1 MTGRAVTGPAYIGRH
16 RQEPQDPKDPQ
27 AKTASAQA
35 GDPGP
40 DGALAAQVIV
50 IAKEPVPG
58 RVKTRLTPP
67 YTPVEAAALAEAA
80 LTDTLAAVASTA
92 VTRRVLALDGRPGR
106 WLPGGFEVIGQ
117 RGAGLDE
124 RIAWALADAR
134 ASSRVPAVLIG
145 MDTPQVTPGL
155 LASAVEPLVSGAAD
169 ATFGMAEDGGFWLL
183 GLREIDPALVLGVP
197 MSRADTGA
205 RQFGRLVDAGL
216 RVLPLPALTDVDT
229 ADDAERIAAV
239 QPDSRFAACLRT
251 LASGTGRTPAAIRVT
266 TFLPAGTLL

>member
-1 MTGRAVTGPAYIGRH
+1 VTGPAVTGPAYTGKH
-16 RQEPQDPKDPQ
+16 RRD
-27 AKTASAQA
+27 AGAGTAGPPAD
-35 GDPGP
+35 DPGP
-40 DGALAAQVIV
+40 DGVLAAQVIV

-67 YTPVEAAALAEAA
+67 FTPAQAAALAEAA
-80 LTDTLAAVASTA
+80 LADTLAAVAGTA
-92 VTRRVLALDGRPGR
+92 VARRVLALDGAPGR
-106 WLPGGFEVIGQ
+106 WLPPGFDVVSQ

-134 ASSRVPAVLIG
+134 ASSPVPVVLIG

-155 LASAVEPLVSGAAD
+155 LAAAAGPLASGAAD

-197 MSRADTGA
+197 MSRPDTGA
-205 RQFGRLVDAGL
+205 RQLRRLVEAGL

-229 ADDAERIAAV
+229 AEEAERVAAAL
-239 QPDSRFAACLRT
+239 PDSRFAACLRT
-251 LASGTGRTPAAIRVT
+251 LDHGAGQPAAAVR
-266 TFLPAGTLL
+266 